1 MKLNENFKPNFE
13 LMSSLSEKPKDWI
26 LENDEELAD
35 LLKDIVNTDIPG
47 SIRNLI
53 KSINVSTQRTSEDT
67 EFLLSLDRRTFW
79 ESDSYGASYNGYNSI
94 RIFLKPGKK
103 IKQMYIIINKKNRQ
117 YMPKEVLVFGGAC
130 SEDIVEIHK
139 LTIKPH
145 EDGDILILENC
156 SKIYDY
162 LEIRIKSCQSKQAI
176 GFYSIII
183 KYC

>member
-1 MKLNENFKPNFE
+1 ML
-13 LMSSLSEKPKDWI
+13 SLSEKPKDWT

-35 LLKDIVNTDIPG
+35 LLKEIVNTDIPG

-53 KSINVSTQRTSEDT
+53 KSINVSTQRTYEDT
-67 EFLLSLDRRTFW
+67 DYLVSLDRRTFW

-117 YMPKEVLVFGGAC
+117 YMPKEVLVFGGTC
-130 SEDIVEIHK
+130 SEDTVELHK
-139 LTIKPH
+139 LIIKPH

-162 LEIRIKSCQSKQAI
+162 LEIRIKSCQSKLDI
-176 GFYSIII
+176 FFLEIF
-183 KYC
+183 